1 MSAGISGRR
10 FISRRRFIGITAA
23 AAGIAG
29 FSWTEMVRAGAPAT
43 IWNGTALGGRASI
56 RLHHPD
62 PREAER
68 LIVEARRLIARL
80 EGIFS
85 LHDPGS
91 ALSRL
96 NRAGSLDAPPLDLV
110 ALLDRA
116 RGFGEET
123 GGAFDPTVQPLWR
136 LYAGH
141 FADPEI
147 VGGPPDAAIA
157 EALEA
162 VGYDKLSVSPE
173 RIAFARAGMALTLN
187 GIAQG
192 YITDKVAGLL
202 SDAGLERALL
212 DLGEIRPLGARP
224 DDEPWSVGIADPA
237 RPGSILARI
246 DVKERAVA
254 TSSPS
259 GFAFD
264 RSARHHHLFDPR
276 TGASRAL
283 HSSVTVLAPDATTA
297 DALSTAFAQ
306 MPEREIDAILARRR
320 DVTVL
325 LAGATGLVRLGTAPA

>member
-1 MSAGISGRR
+1 MNAR
-10 FISRRRFIGITAA
+10 ISRRRFIGITAA
-23 AAGIAG
+23 AAGLAG
-29 FSWTEMVRAGAPAT
+29 FSWAEMARAGAPAT
-43 IWNGTALGGRASI
+43 LWNGTALGGRASI

-62 PREAER
+62 PREADR
-68 LIVEARRLIARL
+68 LIAEARSLIARL
-80 EGIFS
+80 EKVFS
-85 LHDPGS
+85 LYDPDS

-116 RGFGEET
+116 RGFSVET

-136 LYAGH
+136 LNAAH
-141 FADPEI
+141 FADPQ
-147 VGGPPDAAIA
+147 VVSGPSEAAMA
-157 EALEA
+157 KALEA
-162 VGYDKLSVSPE
+162 VGYDKLSISAE
-173 RIAFARAGMALTLN
+173 RIAFARPEMAVTLN

-202 SDAGLERALL
+202 ADAGLERALL

-224 DDEPWSVGIADPA
+224 DDAPWSIGIADPE
-237 RPGSILARI
+237 RPGSILTRI
-246 DVKERAVA
+246 DVRERAVA

-264 RSARHHHLFDPR
+264 RGSQYHHLFDPR

-283 HSSVTVLAPDATTA
+283 HASVTVLAPDAATA
-297 DALSTAFAQ
+297 DALSTAFSQ
-306 MPEREIDAILARRR
+306 MPETAIGEILDRRG

-325 LAGATGLVRLGTAPA
+325 LAGAVGLVRLGSAPA